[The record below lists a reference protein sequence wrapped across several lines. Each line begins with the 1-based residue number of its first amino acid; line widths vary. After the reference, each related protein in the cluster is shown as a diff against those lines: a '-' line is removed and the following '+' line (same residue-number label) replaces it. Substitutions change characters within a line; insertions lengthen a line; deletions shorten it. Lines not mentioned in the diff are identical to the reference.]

1 MPDNNIEYDR
11 KAILFLEMVW
21 GEGNLSPGGIDELK
35 RLISGIDFTNKDVID
50 IGCGSGGNTIHLA
63 KLTQLKSIL
72 GLDIEAPVIE
82 LAKERVTKLNLK
94 SKVSYLKVNPG
105 IFPFRDKSF
114 DIIFSKDSLIH
125 IADKDTLFRNFFR
138 ILSPGGK
145 LVIGDW
151 MISHDGVM
159 SSNMKAYIKAEGLSF
174 NMASPRAYESAM
186 RLAGFSNIKVV
197 NRNSWY
203 LKQAQEEL
211 ASMSGRLFKDLEN
224 AVGSNYVN
232 KNIDTWKKMIKVLKS
247 GEHCPTHIF
256 ATKT

>member
-1 MPDNNIEYDR
+1 MR
-11 KAILFLEMVW
+11 LE
-21 GEGNLSPGGIDELK
+21 
-35 RLISGIDFTNKDVID
+35 
-50 IGCGSGGNTIHLA
+50 
-63 KLTQLKSIL
+63 
-72 GLDIEAPVIE
+72 
-82 LAKERVTKLNLK
+82 
-94 SKVSYLKVNPG
+94 SKVRYLKANLG
-105 IFPFRDKSF
+105 SFPFRNKSF

-125 IADKDTLFRNFFR
+125 IADKETLFRDFFR
-138 ILSPGGK
+138 ILSPGGR

-186 RLAGFSNIKVV
+186 RLAGFSNIRVV
-197 NRNSWY
+197 NRNPWY

-211 ASMSGRLFKDLEN
+211 ASMSGSLFKELAN
-224 AVGSNYVN
+224 AVGSDYVT
-232 KNIDTWKKMIKVLKS
+232 KNIGTWKKMIKVLKS